1 MEERSGTNTH
11 SRLDGANNNQLRD
24 EENSP
29 RLGEL
34 YQEIN
39 DFAEVKLKIETLLR
53 LKRSLGEADSNFA
66 VLSEELKRCRLMVME
81 SLDRLFS
88 NYTPDAKAS

>member
-1 MEERSGTNTH
+1 MEEHSETNTH
-11 SRLDGANNNQLRD
+11 FGLEGASNGKLRD
-24 EENSP
+24 VENSP

-39 DFAEVKLKIETLLR
+39 DFAEVKVKIETLLR

-66 VLSEELKRCRLMVME
+66 AISEELKRCRLMVME

-88 NYTPDAKAS
+88 SYTPDVNAS